1 MKAPEKIYVCM
12 PDDDIVGTAS
22 TQKGFPHQFV
32 KEEYIRTDAF
42 LEKAL
47 AWLKDF
53 INNSEWMADDVGIAE
68 EAVIIDSF
76 ITEMK
81 YL

>member
-1 MKAPEKIYVCM
+1 MNCCLKNGHGILKDKM
-12 PDDDIVGTAS
+12 LS
-22 TQKGFPHQFV
+22 TSA
-32 KEEYIRTDAF
+32 DAF
-42 LEKAL
+42 IEKAV
-47 AWLKDF
+47 AWLKDC
-53 INNSEWMADDVGIAE
+53 INNSEWVADDVGIAE

>member
-1 MKAPEKIYVCM
+1 MKAPEKIYM
-12 PDDDIVGTAS
+12 PTELLSEEWTRHIEGKDV
-22 TQKGFPHQFV
+22 
-32 KEEYIRTDAF
+32 EYIRTDAF

-53 INNSEWMADDVGIAE
+53 INNSGWMADDVGIAE

-76 ITEMK
+76 ITDMK

>member
-42 LEKAL
+42 LEKAV
-47 AWLKDF
+47 AWLKDC
-53 INNSEWMADDVGIAE
+53 INNGAWVADDVGIAE
-68 EAVIIDSF
+68 EAVIIDDF